1 MIIYL
6 FKNKFCWKKRK
17 HNKTAFVQALQYNYM
32 DLKYNIPLML
42 THWHMQYAWW
52 FSYIISI
59 ITTIPWFVLLLSPLF

>member
-6 FKNKFCWKKRK
+6 FKNKFFWKKRK

-42 THWHMQYAWW
+42 TH
-52 FSYIISI
+52 
-59 ITTIPWFVLLLSPLF
+59 